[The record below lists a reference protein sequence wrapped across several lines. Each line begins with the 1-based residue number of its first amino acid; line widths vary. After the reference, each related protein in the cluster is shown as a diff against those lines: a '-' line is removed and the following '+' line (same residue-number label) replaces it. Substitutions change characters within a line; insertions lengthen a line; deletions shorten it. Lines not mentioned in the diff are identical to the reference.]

1 MRQKNK
7 GYELNIH
14 SQDESKGIVEHSLDL
29 QGLYTYDIINNLT
42 HNLTKKTNNKQNAV
56 LTITNCSNGISIV
69 RNYQSLIMLEDHD
82 FLVKEIKVIANII
95 LGYEEAEEGFIHD

>member
-29 QGLYTYDIINNLT
+29 QGLYTYDIINNHT
-42 HNLTKKTNNKQNAV
+42 HNLTKKIPTTSKTQ
-56 LTITNCSNGISIV
+56 C
-69 RNYQSLIMLEDHD
+69 
-82 FLVKEIKVIANII
+82 
-95 LGYEEAEEGFIHD
+95 